1 MNSYTTRFLTSS
13 PHLLSLRRIA
23 IVCVLFISVIA
34 IGSLGASKLQAQD
47 ANAIMQNV
55 VKKFQQVRD
64 YTANATITLDIDFVK
79 APPAKAT
86 LLFKQPSLFKIKSTD
101 FAMLPKQ
108 SMNISPLGVL
118 QGNNFTAISAG
129 SAMVNGVNCA
139 VVRVFPN
146 VDTGDVVASKMY
158 VDVTNNLILKSES
171 TTKKNGTVVMILEYG
186 SAKSFGLPSK
196 MTMTFDVPEFKLP
209 KSMSGDIS
217 NNEPKKPRRTNGSVI
232 VACSDYQI
240 NKGIPD
246 STFK

>member
-1 MNSYTTRFLTSS
+1 MSSLSCFQPRRARVVYT
-13 PHLLSLRRIA
+13 LLITTVMVFTLA
-23 IVCVLFISVIA
+23 
-34 IGSLGASKLQAQD
+34 GASRLQAQD
-47 ANAIMQNV
+47 ATAIMQNV

-64 YTANATITLDIDFVK
+64 YTATATITLDIDFVK

-129 SAMVNGVNCA
+129 NAIVNGVNCV

-158 VDVTNNLILKSES
+158 VDVANNLILKSES
-171 TTKKNGTVVMILEYG
+171 TTKKNGTVVMLLEYG

-217 NNEPKKPRRTNGSVI
+217 NNESKKPRRTNGSVS

-246 STFK
+246 SAFK